1 LDENASGEK
10 AYEAQ
15 NKGEADAEQ
24 HSAEEDGE
32 ASNEQS
38 FQEDAIRTCYDA
50 EGDIE
55 HVQEME
61 TKEVSAGVYAMG
73 RLSARQRHPASRS
86 VPMIKTTGWNL
97 NPGYRRRLSRLLLTL
112 EFDAK
117 TWTTSRSC
125 TVRKPFQIE
134 PQTGDDGNTA
144 RVPFHSAFISSSFQS
159 QWF

>member
-1 LDENASGEK
+1 MDENVSGEK

-32 ASNEQS
+32 ASNERS

-61 TKEVSAGVYAMG
+61 TKEVSAGVYHTPDSPLYG
-73 RLSARQRHPASRS
+73 RRCDGVPYAARRQ
-86 VPMIKTTGWNL
+86 
-97 NPGYRRRLSRLLLTL
+97 
-112 EFDAK
+112 
-117 TWTTSRSC
+117 
-125 TVRKPFQIE
+125 
-134 PQTGDDGNTA
+134 
-144 RVPFHSAFISSSFQS
+144 
-159 QWF
+159 